1 MLIFLYFTSL
11 MSQHKIGFNTA
22 VSVVIA
28 NMIGT
33 GVFTS
38 LGFQVMGMS
47 SVFSILLLWVV
58 GGVIALCGALT
69 YGEIGSA
76 FPESGGEYNYL
87 SKLYHPALGFL
98 SGWVSVTV
106 GFAAPIAAASVALAK
121 YVTKIYPHVHATLL
135 SFSVIIIIT
144 GIHSINLKAGS
155 IFQRGFTW
163 VKVICIVMFIGFG
176 LFYIPPHNISI
187 LPGPDAWTDVFSAA
201 FAGSLVYV
209 TYAYSGWNAAAY
221 ISGEIKNAQRNL
233 PRALFMGTLCVMLI
247 YTVLNY
253 VFLYTVPVSELKGV
267 LEVGYLS
274 AGKIFGTQ
282 VGQFMSLVI
291 AVLLISTISAMILAG
306 PRVMQSMGSH
316 IKGLRFFATANK
328 NNVPYV
334 AIIFQ
339 SLIALVLVATS
350 SFESLITYVSFTLN
364 VFTFLTVFGVFVL
377 RYRFK
382 NINNG
387 GYKTPFYPI
396 TPIIFLVIILWV
408 LINIVKD
415 KPTESLYGLIT
426 VVAGL
431 AIYFISNRKGDSD
444 GFNQELKREGE

>member
-1 MLIFLYFTSL
+1 

-38 LGFQVMGMS
+38 LGFQVMGIS
-47 SVFSILLLWVV
+47 SVFSILLLWVL

-87 SKLYHPALGFL
+87 SKLYNPALGFL

-121 YVTKIYPHVHATLL
+121 YVTKIYPQVDAIIL
-135 SFSVIIIIT
+135 SCSVIIFIT
-144 GIHSINLKAGS
+144 CIHSINLKAGS

-163 VKVICIVMFIGFG
+163 VKVICIIMFIGFG
-176 LFYIPPHNISI
+176 LFYAPEHTISI
-187 LPGPDAWTDVFSAA
+187 LPTPSVWKDVFSTA
-201 FAGSLVYV
+201 FAGSLIYV

-221 ISGEIKNAQRNL
+221 ISGEIKNARRNL
-233 PRALFMGTLCVMLI
+233 PRALFLGTLCVMII
-247 YTVLNY
+247 YTLLNY
-253 VFLYTVPVSELKGV
+253 VFLYTVPISELKGV
-267 LEVGYLS
+267 IEVGYLS
-274 AGKIFGTQ
+274 AGKIFGLQ

-306 PRVMQSMGSH
+306 PRVMHSMGTH
-316 IKGLRFFATANK
+316 IKGLRLFATANK

-339 SLIALVLVATS
+339 SLIALILVITS

-364 VFTFLTVFGVFVL
+364 LFTFLTVFGIFILRRKYKHLVITYRTPLYPFTPLVFL
-377 RYRFK
+377 
-382 NINNG
+382 I
-387 GYKTPFYPI
+387 
-396 TPIIFLVIILWV
+396 IILWV
-408 LINIVKD
+408 LINIVME

-431 AIYFISNRKGDSD
+431 AIYFLT
-444 GFNQELKREGE
+444 NQKEAEGLQQEEQE

>member
-1 MLIFLYFTSL
+1 
-11 MSQHKIGFNTA
+11 MSQHKIEFNTA

-38 LGFQVMGMS
+38 LGFQVVGMS
-47 SVFSILLLWVV
+47 SVFSILLLWVL

-121 YVTKIYPHVHATLL
+121 YVNKIYPQVDALIL
-135 SFSVIIIIT
+135 SCSVIMVIT
-144 GIHSINLKAGS
+144 VIHSINLKAGGV
-155 IFQRGFTW
+155 FQRGFTW
-163 VKVICIVMFIGFG
+163 VKIICIIMFIGFG
-176 LFYIPPHNISI
+176 LFYVPKHSISL
-187 LPGPDAWTDVFSAA
+187 LPGPEAWKDIFSVT
-201 FAGSLVYV
+201 FAGSLIYV

-221 ISGEIKNAQRNL
+221 ISGEIQDAKRNL
-233 PRALFMGTLCVMLI
+233 PKALFVGTLVVMII

-253 VFLYTVPVSELKGV
+253 VFLYTVPINELKGPDNKGV

-274 AGKIFGTQ
+274 AEKIFGPQ

-306 PRVMQSMGSH
+306 PRVMQSMGTRV
-316 IKGLRFFATANK
+316 KGLRFFATANK

-364 VFTFLTVFGVFVL
+364 LFTFLTVFGIFIL
-377 RYRFK
+377 RYKFRHIK
-382 NINNG
+382 TS
-387 GYKTPFYPI
+387 YKTPLYPV

-408 LINIVKD
+408 LINIVVE
-415 KPTESLYGLIT
+415 KPTESFYGLLT

-431 AIYFISNRKGDSD
+431 AIYFMTNKETNSMEND
-444 GFNQELKREGE
+444 E

>member
-1 MLIFLYFTSL
+1 MFFNLFTL
-11 MSQHKIGFNTA
+11 HAMTQHKIEFNTA

-38 LGFQVMGMS
+38 LGFQVMGLS
-47 SVFSILLLWVV
+47 SVFSILFLWVL

-87 SKLYHPALGFL
+87 SRLYHPALGFL

-106 GFAAPIAAASVALAK
+106 GFAAPIAAASVALSR
-121 YVTKIYPHVHATLL
+121 YVAKIYPQVDSLL
-135 SFSVIIIIT
+135 LACSVIVIIT
-144 GIHSINLKAGS
+144 IIHSINLKAGGA
-155 IFQRGFTW
+155 FQRGFTW
-163 VKVICIVMFIGFG
+163 VKIICIVMFIGFG
-176 LFYIPPHNISI
+176 LFYIPGHTISL
-187 LPGPDAWTDVFSAA
+187 LPGTDAWRDVFSTT
-201 FAGSLVYV
+201 FAGSLIYV

-221 ISGEIKNAQRNL
+221 ISGEIRDAQRNL
-233 PRALFMGTLCVMLI
+233 PKALVVGTLCVMLI

-253 VFLYTVPVSELKGV
+253 VFLYTVPINELKGV
-267 LEVGYLS
+267 IEVGYLS
-274 AGKIFGTQ
+274 AEKIFGQQ

-291 AVLLISTISAMILAG
+291 AVLLVSTISAMILAG
-306 PRVMQSMGSH
+306 PRVMQSMGKD
-316 IKGLRFFATANK
+316 IKGLRIFATANR

-339 SLIALVLVATS
+339 SLIALILVASS

-364 VFTFLTVFGVFVL
+364 LFTFLTVMGIFIL
-377 RYRFK
+377 RRKFK
-382 NINNG
+382 HIVTT
-387 GYKTPFYPI
+387 YKTPLYPF
-396 TPIIFLVIILWV
+396 TPIVFLLIISWILV
-408 LINIVKD
+408 NIVIER
-415 KPTESLYGLIT
+415 PLESLLGLAT

-431 AIYFISNRKGDSD
+431 LVFFAASKWNPGP
-444 GFNQELKREGE
+444 GGGEKN